1 MKKTVTIVLVVIL
14 AAIVLFCGA
23 GCSKYNSLTRSLQ
36 EVESSWSNVETQYQR
51 RADLIPNLE
60 ATVKGYAQHESSTF
74 EAVTEARAKVGSM
87 SINVDDLNEQT
98 LEKFQQAQN
107 QLSGALKS
115 LLAVSEA
122 YPELKAN
129 ENFMRFQ
136 DELAGTE
143 NRIQVA
149 RRDYN
154 EVVRNY
160 NTQMSLFPTNIFAG
174 FFGFQKKPY
183 FQSAAGAE
191 QAPKVSF

>member
-1 MKKTVTIVLVVIL
+1 MKKIVTIVLLALL
-14 AAIVLFCGA
+14 AAVVLFCGV
-23 GCSKYNSLTRSLQ
+23 GCSKYNKLTTLQQ

-60 ATVKGYAQHESSTF
+60 ATVKGYAQHEASTF
-74 EAVTEARAKVGSM
+74 EAVTDARAKAGSM
-87 SINVDDLNEQT
+87 TISIDDLNEQT

-154 EVVRNY
+154 EVAREF
-160 NTQMSLFPTNIFAG
+160 NTQISLFPNNIFAG

-183 FQSAAGAE
+183 FRSAEGAE

>member
-1 MKKTVTIVLVVIL
+1 MKKALIIIAVVIL
-14 AAIVLFCGA
+14 GGFLLLCGA
-23 GCSKYNSLTRSLQ
+23 GCSKYNSMTRSFQ

-60 ATVKGYAQHESSTF
+60 STVKGYAAHEKSTF
-74 EAVTEARAKVGSM
+74 EDVTEARAKAGSVN
-87 SINVDDLNEQT
+87 ITIDQLDEQT
-98 LEKFQQAQN
+98 LQKFQQAQN

-154 EVVRNY
+154 EVARNY
-160 NTQMSLFPTNIFAG
+160 NTQISLFPNNIFAG
-174 FFGFQKKPY
+174 FFGFTKKPY
-183 FQSAAGAE
+183 FSAQEGADV
-191 QAPKVSF
+191 APKVSF

>member
-1 MKKTVTIVLVVIL
+1 MKKTTTIVLLVIL
-14 AAIVLFCGA
+14 AFVVLFCGV
-23 GCSKYNSLTRSLQ
+23 GCSKYNSLTALQ
-36 EVESSWSNVETQYQR
+36 QQVESSWSNVETQYQR
-51 RADLIPNLE
+51 RSDLIPNLE
-60 ATVKGYAQHESSTF
+60 ATVKGYAQHEASTF
-74 EAVTEARAKVGSM
+74 EAVTDARAKAGSI
-87 SINVDDLNEQT
+87 SINVDDLSDQT
-98 LEKFQQAQN
+98 LARFQQAQN

-154 EVVRNY
+154 EAAREF
-160 NTQMSLFPTNIFAG
+160 NTQVSLFPNSIFAG

-183 FQSAAGAE
+183 FQADAAAA

>member
-1 MKKTVTIVLVVIL
+1 MKKALIIIAVVIL
-14 AAIVLFCGA
+14 GGFLLLCGA
-23 GCSKYNSLTRSLQ
+23 GCSKYNSMTRSFQ

-60 ATVKGYAQHESSTF
+60 STVKGYAAHEKSTF
-74 EAVTEARAKVGSM
+74 EEVTEARAKAGSVNI
-87 SINVDDLNEQT
+87 SIDQLDEQT
-98 LEKFQQAQN
+98 LQKFQQAQN

-154 EVVRNY
+154 EVAREY
-160 NTQMSLFPTNIFAG
+160 NTQISLFPNNIFAG
-174 FFGFQKKPY
+174 FFGFTKKPY
-183 FQSAAGAE
+183 FSAQEGADV
-191 QAPKVSF
+191 APKVSF

>member
-14 AAIVLFCGA
+14 AAVVLFCGA

-74 EAVTEARAKVGSM
+74 EAVAEARAKAGSM
-87 SINVDDLNEQT
+87 TISVDDLNEQT

-154 EVVRNY
+154 EVVRSY

>member
-1 MKKTVTIVLVVIL
+1 MKKALIIIAVVIL
-14 AAIVLFCGA
+14 GGLLLLCGA
-23 GCSKYNSLTRSLQ
+23 GCSKYNSMTRSFQ

-60 ATVKGYAQHESSTF
+60 STVKGYAAHEKSTF
-74 EAVTEARAKVGSM
+74 EEVTEARAKAGSVNI
-87 SINVDDLNEQT
+87 SIDQLDEQT
-98 LEKFQQAQN
+98 LQKFQQAQN

-154 EVVRNY
+154 EVAREY
-160 NTQMSLFPTNIFAG
+160 NTQISLFPNNIFAG
-174 FFGFQKKPY
+174 FFGFTKKPY
-183 FQSAAGAE
+183 FSAQEGADV
-191 QAPKVSF
+191 APKVSF

>member
-1 MKKTVTIVLVVIL
+1 MKKALLIIAV
-14 AAIVLFCGA
+14 AIIACVVLFGGM
-23 GCSKYNSLTRSLQ
+23 GCSKYNSMTVKLQ
-36 EVESSWSNVETQYQR
+36 EVESAWSNVETQYQR
-51 RADLIPNLE
+51 RADLIPNLQ
-60 ATVKGYAQHESSTF
+60 ATVKGYADHESQTLQ
-74 EAVTEARAKVGSM
+74 AVTEARAKVGTM
-87 SINVDDLNEQT
+87 SINIDDLNEET
-98 LEKFQQAQN
+98 LKKYAQAQN
-107 QLSGALKS
+107 ELSGALKS

-143 NRIQVA
+143 NRIQTA

-154 EVVRNY
+154 EIAREY
-160 NTQMSLFPTNIFAG
+160 NTQVSIFPNTIFAR

-183 FQSAAGAE
+183 FQSAEGAD

>member
-1 MKKTVTIVLVVIL
+1 MKKSVIILLVI
-14 AAIVLFCGA
+14 AALFVVCCSA
-23 GCSKYNSLTRSLQ
+23 GCSKYNSMTRSLQ

-60 ATVKGYAQHESSTF
+60 ATVKGYSAHEANTLQ
-74 EAVTEARAKVGSM
+74 AVTEARAKVGS
-87 SINVDDLNEQT
+87 IT
-98 LEKFQQAQN
+98 LTADELTEENLSRFAKAQN
-107 QLSGALKS
+107 ELSGALKS

-143 NRIQVA
+143 NRIQTA

-154 EVVRNY
+154 ETAKAY
-160 NTQMSLFPTNIFAG
+160 NTQIALFPNNIFAG
-174 FFGFQKKPY
+174 FFGFDKKPY
-183 FQSAAGAE
+183 FQSAEGAE

>member
-1 MKKTVTIVLVVIL
+1 MKKALIIIAVVIL
-14 AAIVLFCGA
+14 GGFLLLCGA
-23 GCSKYNSLTRSLQ
+23 GCSKYNSMTRSLQ

-60 ATVKGYAQHESSTF
+60 STVKGYAAHEKSTF
-74 EAVTEARAKVGSM
+74 EEVTEARAKAGSVNI
-87 SINVDDLNEQT
+87 SIDQLDEQT
-98 LEKFQQAQN
+98 LQKFQQAQN

-154 EVVRNY
+154 EVARSY
-160 NTQMSLFPTNIFAG
+160 NTRISLFPNNIFAG
-174 FFGFQKKPY
+174 FFGFTKKPY
-183 FQSAAGAE
+183 FSAQEGAE
-191 QAPKVSF
+191 TAPKVSF

>member
-74 EAVTEARAKVGSM
+74 EAVTEARAKAG
-87 SINVDDLNEQT
+87 SINISVDDLNEQT
-98 LEKFQQAQN
+98 LAQFQQAQN

-154 EVVRNY
+154 EVVRSY

-183 FQSAAGAE
+183 FQSASGAE

>member
-1 MKKTVTIVLVVIL
+1 MKKALIIIAVVIL
-14 AAIVLFCGA
+14 GGFLLLCGA
-23 GCSKYNSLTRSLQ
+23 GCSKYNSMTRSFQ

-60 ATVKGYAQHESSTF
+60 STVKGYAAHEKSTF
-74 EAVTEARAKVGSM
+74 EEVTEARAKAGSVNI
-87 SINVDDLNEQT
+87 SIDQLDEQT
-98 LEKFQQAQN
+98 LQKFQQAQN

-154 EVVRNY
+154 EVARNY
-160 NTQMSLFPTNIFAG
+160 NTQISLFPNNIFAG
-174 FFGFQKKPY
+174 FFGFTKKPY
-183 FQSAAGAE
+183 FSAQEGADV
-191 QAPKVSF
+191 APKVSF